1 MEKEEFAMR
10 FITHVIMFGMALSMA
25 LSLPCSDHPEI
36 WQDDG
41 YGGKI
46 WTVNPD
52 CYQKGVTNTSPT
64 QADGL
69 PSTID
74 SNDTITEYEAY
85 EEEYDEL
92 GSFAAGIIDVIGHLQ
107 VNIDKFCLNR

>member
-1 MEKEEFAMR
+1 MR

-25 LSLPCSDHPEI
+25 LPLPCGDHPKI

-52 CYQKGVTNTSPT
+52 CYQKGVSNTNPT
-64 QADGL
+64 QAEGF

-74 SNDTITEYEAY
+74 SNDTMTEYEAY
-85 EEEYDEL
+85 DEEYVDAEE
-92 GSFAAGIIDVIGHLQ
+92 DVQEVISSE
-107 VNIDKFCLNR
+107 